1 MTDGPK
7 MKWGFNS
14 ILNDIEKKPVDADK
28 EADAK
33 VKADPNAGAPAADA
47 PVSPE
52 KAKKALAA
60 AAKDAPNPN
69 AKPEDPAT
77 DPAASAKAANDM
89 EASSAKKNAET
100 DKKAAPKAALS
111 QMRDE
116 DPTKI
121 ESVRGPSNGAP
132 IGYGI
137 HKLANE
143 GGAPY
148 AGKQMYR
155 AEQPV
160 NGVQHQPVMIA
171 GP

>member
-1 MTDGPK
+1 M
-7 MKWGFNS
+7 
-14 ILNDIEKKPVDADK
+14 
-28 EADAK
+28 
-33 VKADPNAGAPAADA
+33 
-47 PVSPE
+47 
-52 KAKKALAA
+52 
-60 AAKDAPNPN
+60 AKDAPNPN
-69 AKPEDPAT
+69 AKPADPAT
-77 DPAASAKAANDM
+77 DPAAAAKASNDM
-89 EASSAKKNAET
+89 EASSAKKAAET

-111 QMRDE
+111 QMRDEE

-132 IGYGI
+132 IGYGV